1 MSVGVRRAVAD
12 DVTRLAALGAAHRRR
27 LAGWSPTWWRTADA
41 ADEIHPLWLGHL
53 VGDEGTVV
61 RVVEDA
67 GTVVGGAVSLR
78 QPERWLVDDVV
89 VVDDSAWPGP
99 GVTLLRAI
107 AERPAL
113 TCVPHADTA
122 RVRASANAG
131 LSPVSSYWIHSCG
144 YGSPGGPVDRDRRPI
159 PADAD
164 VPPAPRHSFGGPL
177 DPWAEGALSFAGQA
191 GIVVGSPSIA
201 APPVYDPGGT
211 VAVVDRIVSEDRAA
225 LVRNALA
232 AATERGDVLL
242 AVAAAADDEALAGL
256 LAAIGFD
263 RTVDVYAWP
272 EDGSLARPPSGC

>member
-1 MSVGVRRAVAD
+1 MSLSVRPAVAD
-12 DVTRLAALGAAHRRR
+12 DVARLAALGAAHRRR

-53 VGDEGTVV
+53 VGDDGTVV
-61 RVVEDA
+61 RVVEDDA
-67 GTVVGGAVSLR
+67 GVVVGGAVSLR
-78 QPERWLVDDVV
+78 QPEQWFVDDVV

-122 RVRASANAG
+122 RVRASAEAG
-131 LSPVSSYWIHSCG
+131 LSLVSSYWMHPCG
-144 YGSPGGPVDRDRRPI
+144 HGSVGGPVDRDRRPI

-164 VPPAPRHSFGGPL
+164 VPPAPRHSFGGTL
-177 DPWAEGALSFAGQA
+177 DPWAEGALSFADRA

-211 VAVVDRIVSEDRAA
+211 VAVVDRIGEDRAA
-225 LVRNALA
+225 LVRDVLA
-232 AATERGDVLL
+232 AAAERGDVLV
-242 AVAAAADDEALAGL
+242 AVVAAADDDALAGH

-272 EDGSLARPPSGC
+272 DDGSLARVPSG

>member
-1 MSVGVRRAVAD
+1 MSLSVRPAVAD
-12 DVTRLAALGAAHRRR
+12 DVARLAALGAQHRRR
-27 LAGWSPTWWRTADA
+27 LAGWSPTWWRSADA

-53 VGDEGTVV
+53 VADEGTVV

-67 GTVVGGAVSLR
+67 GAVVAGSASLR
-78 QPERWLVDDVV
+78 QPGQWFVDDVV
-89 VVDDSAWPGP
+89 VDGDSAWPGP

-144 YGSPGGPVDRDRRPI
+144 NGSPGGPVDRDRRPI

-211 VAVVDRIVSEDRAA
+211 VAVVDRIVGEDRAA
-225 LVRNALA
+225 LVRNVLA

-242 AVAAAADDEALAGL
+242 TVVAAADDDALAGH